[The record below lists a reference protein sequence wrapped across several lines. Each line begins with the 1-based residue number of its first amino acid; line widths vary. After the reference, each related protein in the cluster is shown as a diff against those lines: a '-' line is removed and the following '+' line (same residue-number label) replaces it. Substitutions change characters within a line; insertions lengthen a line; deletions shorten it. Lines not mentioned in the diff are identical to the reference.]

1 MQSTFPSQ
9 SDHAS
14 LTCGLLPHNSLEISS
29 LDVERDTPVEEWSGR
44 VTPVEEFLIGE
55 GLRKSMHPFF
65 ANLYRVPSISHLD
78 APTLAFMSKVNY
90 FITNDTFRVSL
101 GDGISYLY
109 ITNACLTFEP
119 GQIIQ
124 TRDLGRG
131 AVIAFGGYVGC
142 YRKVIVG
149 FKKRGELGIRV
160 VHYVVEAEKTKMGA
174 YGKLRTWLTK
184 NLPLSTDQYKI
195 SSRGRI

>member
-1 MQSTFPSQ
+1 
-9 SDHAS
+9 
-14 LTCGLLPHNSLEISS
+14 
-29 LDVERDTPVEEWSGR
+29 
-44 VTPVEEFLIGE
+44 
-55 GLRKSMHPFF
+55 
-65 ANLYRVPSISHLD
+65 
-78 APTLAFMSKVNY
+78 MSKVNY

-109 ITNACLTFEP
+109 ITNTCLTFEP

-149 FKKRGELGIRV
+149 FKKRGELGVRV
-160 VHYVVEAEKTKMGA
+160 VHYVVEAEKTKLGPL
-174 YGKLRTWLTK
+174 GKLRTWLNK
-184 NLPLSTDQYKI
+184 KLPLSADQYKI
-195 SSRGRI
+195 DSQGCV

>member
-1 MQSTFPSQ
+1 MQPTFSSQ

-65 ANLYRVPSISHLD
+65 ANLYRIPSVSHLD

-90 FITNDTFRVSL
+90 FITNDTFRISL
-101 GDGISYLY
+101 RDGISYLY

-142 YRKVIVG
+142 YRKVIIG
-149 FKKRGELGIRV
+149 FKKREELGIRV
-160 VHYVVEAEKTKMGA
+160 VHYVVEAEKTKMGY
-174 YGKLRTWLTK
+174 YGRLRTWVNEK
-184 NLPLSTDQYKI
+184 LPLSADQYKI
-195 SSRGRI
+195 NSRGRV